1 MRLADQL
8 ATGIATRRAELG
20 LTLREVAIEAG
31 VSLPYV
37 ANLEKGRGNPTLD
50 VIESLAAA
58 LEVSVSMLLF
68 EQTTVQPG
76 TTPHAL
82 SPAAVRYARSRHF
95 GKVTERLARQQRIP
109 VDETRR
115 QILRAIAAAPR
126 ARGRELSQ
134 ADCRRLVD
142 AFTLIIGEPYEPT

>member
-1 MRLADQL
+1 MGLADQL
-8 ATGIATRRAELG
+8 ATGLATRRAELG

-50 VIESLAAA
+50 VIESLATA

-68 EQTTVQPG
+68 EQATAEPG
-76 TTPHAL
+76 TAPHAL
-82 SPAAVRYARSRHF
+82 SPAAARYTRSQHF

-126 ARGRELSQ
+126 PGRELSQ
-134 ADCRRLVD
+134 ADCRRLID
-142 AFTLIIGEPYEPT
+142 AFTLIVGEPDELT